1 MFCPNCG
8 NSLEDNAKFCS
19 KCGAPVAQEAAPA
32 PAYQAPAYEENAT
45 QLLDDPATE
54 LMSENKAAG
63 TPVYQAPAY
72 EAPQAPAYEAPQAP
86 AYEAPQAPAYEAP
99 QAPAYE
105 APQAPAY
112 EAPQAPAYEAPAYE
126 APQAPAYEAPQAP
139 AYSAPAYEAPQAP
152 AYQPPVY
159 QPEQPVA
166 ENKLGKIFSL
176 ISMICGIVSLV
187 FCWIPFIMEIPAA
200 AAVVLGIIGSKNGG
214 SKGKCITGIVLG
226 AVAFV
231 LILIFS
237 FAIGFSAG
245 YNSY

>member
-19 KCGAPVAQEAAPA
+19 KCGASVAQEAAPA

-72 EAPQAPAYEAPQAP
+72 EAPQ
-86 AYEAPQAPAYEAP
+86 
-99 QAPAYE
+99 
-105 APQAPAY
+105 
-112 EAPQAPAYEAPAYE
+112 APAYE